1 MKAQAQ
7 KIELIGF
14 DRIQEILMWMK
25 LSEISLPE
33 GEISIELHQ
42 PIDYGKCDYCW
53 YGGPMAT
60 VKWDNNEFE
69 VVANG
74 DVIVGLND
82 KLTNEQLAYV
92 KDKSNSGGFNS
103 EMCVFIRNDAHLY
116 EIMED
121 KDQRFALDFENN
133 NWFEIFF
140 NKICGVTTDNS
151 YVSDSTNVFDAIA
164 EATERMTE
172 GLLPY

>member
-1 MKAQAQ
+1 MKVQTQ
-7 KIELIGF
+7 KIELVGF
-14 DRIQEILMWMK
+14 DRIQEVLMRMK

-42 PIDYGKCDYCW
+42 PIEYGKCDYCW
-53 YGGPMAT
+53 YGGLMAT
-60 VKWDNNEFE
+60 VKNNDNEFT

-74 DVIVGLND
+74 DVIASLND

-92 KDKSNSGGFNS
+92 KDKSNSGGFHS
-103 EMCVFIRNDAHLY
+103 KMCVFIRNDAHLY
-116 EIMED
+116 EIMEA
-121 KDQRFALDFENN
+121 KDQRLALNFENN

-151 YVSDSTNVFDAIA
+151 YVSDSTNVFDAIT

>member
-1 MKAQAQ
+1 MKVQTQ
-7 KIELIGF
+7 KIELVGF
-14 DRIQEILMWMK
+14 DRIQEVLMRMK

-42 PIDYGKCDYCW
+42 PIEYGKCDYCW
-53 YGGPMAT
+53 YGGLMAT
-60 VKWDNNEFE
+60 VKNNDNEFT

-74 DVIVGLND
+74 DVIASLND

-92 KDKSNSGGFNS
+92 KDKSNGGGFHG

-121 KDQRFALDFENN
+121 KDQRFALNFENN

-151 YVSDSTNVFDAIA
+151 YVSDSTNVFDAIT

>member
-1 MKAQAQ
+1 MKVQTQ
-7 KIELIGF
+7 KIELVGF
-14 DRIQEILMWMK
+14 DRIQEVLMRMK

-42 PIDYGKCDYCW
+42 PIEYGKCDYCW
-53 YGGPMAT
+53 YGGLMAT
-60 VKWDNNEFE
+60 VKNNDNEFT

-74 DVIVGLND
+74 DVIASLND

-92 KDKSNSGGFNS
+92 KDKSNGGGFHS

-121 KDQRFALDFENN
+121 KDQRFALNFENN
-133 NWFEIFF
+133 NLFEIFF